1 MISVSSTLDAFFNFI
16 YISIPSPYLFFIC
29 CGVPMH
35 WKLPRTIIPN
45 LVESAYASYIEWVV
59 RRTVASFFWV
69 ATLEITFH
77 IKRRALGSIPVDG

>member
-45 LVESAYASYIEWVV
+45 LVESAYASYIE
-59 RRTVASFFWV
+59 
-69 ATLEITFH
+69 
-77 IKRRALGSIPVDG
+77 